1 MLLGPKMRYLG
12 NDINILSLEAMKN
25 MFEIAATNLKM
36 ARERGDPQSGPIPS
50 KLQPGD
56 TVLVQNHT
64 KGPFNPKYVGD
75 YCVVSLKGNQVEVQP
90 STGGPTEMKHI
101 KHVKYIFPADR
112 YIKQIPDY
120 SASGRKAALRM
131 NPDKIP
137 DLQWQL
143 ASTYHT
149 TNIGQLESQT
159 SDISTSGVDV
169 DTISHAGGN
178 KYESL
183 CETTLNTDTITLQSN
198 NYPIACFDLPT
209 SNRI

>member
-1 MLLGPKMRYLG
+1 M
-12 NDINILSLEAMKN
+12 
-25 MFEIAATNLKM
+25 
-36 ARERGDPQSGPIPS
+36 
-50 KLQPGD
+50 
-56 TVLVQNHT
+56 
-64 KGPFNPKYVGD
+64 
-75 YCVVSLKGNQVEVQP
+75 VSLKGNQVEVQP
-90 STGGPTEMKHI
+90 SIGGPTEMKHI
-101 KHVKYIFPADR
+101 KHVKYIFPADQ

-120 SASGRKAALRM
+120 SVLGRKVALRM

-149 TNIGQLESQT
+149 TNIGQHESQI

-183 CETTLNTDTITLQSN
+183 CETTLNTDTIMIQSN
-198 NYPIACFDLPT
+198 NYPIAYFDLPN
-209 SNRI
+209 SNKM

>member
-1 MLLGPKMRYLG
+1 
-12 NDINILSLEAMKN
+12 
-25 MFEIAATNLKM
+25 
-36 ARERGDPQSGPIPS
+36 
-50 KLQPGD
+50 
-56 TVLVQNHT
+56 
-64 KGPFNPKYVGD
+64 
-75 YCVVSLKGNQVEVQP
+75 
-90 STGGPTEMKHI
+90 
-101 KHVKYIFPADR
+101 
-112 YIKQIPDY
+112 
-120 SASGRKAALRM
+120 M

-169 DTISHAGGN
+169 DTVSHAGGN